1 MISVAPMMD
10 YTDMHCRYFLR
21 MLSPSVRLYT
31 EMVNAQA
38 VIQGNRDRL
47 LGFDPAERPL
57 ALQLGGS
64 DPEILAEAA
73 ALAEQYQYD
82 EINLNI
88 GCPSDRVQT
97 GGFGACLMASPAR
110 VANCVGSMQDAT
122 SLPVTVK
129 TRIGIDDHDDYEFL
143 ATFVAATAAAGCRYF
158 IVHARKAILAGL
170 SPKENRS
177 IPPLRYEIV
186 YRLKRDFPD
195 LRIVLNGGI
204 RTIDEVRDHL
214 AHVDGVMIGRK
225 AYSDPY
231 FLAQL
236 QSEFMSLP
244 GETIWRP
251 PTRAQVIRKMAG
263 YTESQLRRGVRLHHI
278 TRHMLGMYSGRPGA
292 RQWRRYISEKAV
304 QPGAGPEV
312 LIDSLSIVDEAA

>member
-10 YTDMHCRYFLR
+10 YTDIHCRYFLR
-21 MLSPSVRLYT
+21 MLSPSARLYT
-31 EMVNAQA
+31 EMVTAQA
-38 VIQGNRDRL
+38 VIQGDRERL
-47 LGFDPAERPL
+47 LAFDPAERPL

-64 DPEILAEAA
+64 DPEMLARAVSLAA
-73 ALAEQYQYD
+73 QYPYD
-82 EINLNI
+82 EINLNV

-97 GGFGACLMASPAR
+97 GRFGACLMAEPAR
-110 VANCVGSMQDAT
+110 VAACIGAMRTAT

-143 ATFVAATAAAGCRYF
+143 ASFVAAIAAAGCQHF

-177 IPPLRYEIV
+177 IPPLRYECV

-204 RTIDEVRDHL
+204 QTTDEVREHL
-214 AHVDGVMIGRK
+214 AHVDGVMVGRR

-231 FLAQL
+231 FLAEL
-236 QSEFMSLP
+236 HSEFTASQA
-244 GETIWRP
+244 GTAWRV
-251 PTRAQVIRKMAG
+251 PTRAEVVRKMAG
-263 YTESQLRRGVRLHHI
+263 YTERQLRRGVRLHHI

-292 RQWRRYISEKAV
+292 RRWRRYISEKAV

-312 LIDSLSIVDEAA
+312 LIDSLSIVDAAA